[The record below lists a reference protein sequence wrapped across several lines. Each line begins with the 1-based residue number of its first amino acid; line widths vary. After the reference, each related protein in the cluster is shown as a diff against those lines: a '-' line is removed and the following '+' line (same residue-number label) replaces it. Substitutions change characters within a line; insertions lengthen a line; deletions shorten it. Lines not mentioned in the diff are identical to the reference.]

1 MSVEGATIRAV
12 LFDFG
17 GVVLSSPLE
26 AFDAYE
32 QRHGLPGGIIRRINT
47 TDPDRNAWAKLE
59 RGEVDADGFAE
70 LFRAEASAQG
80 VDIDPYAVL
89 ALLVGEPRP
98 VMVDALRR
106 LRAAGLPIGLLTNN
120 ISPMPRKG
128 ELGEVLGLFD
138 SIVESSVEGI
148 RKPEPEIYRRAL
160 DRLGAEPASCAYLD
174 DLGVNLK
181 PARALGMHTIK
192 VADPLVALAELTELT
207 GVPLGP
213 GTDGSALAQP
223 VRYVTEADSSG

>member
-1 MSVEGATIRAV
+1 MSAADRKIDAV

-32 QRHGLPGGIIRRINT
+32 ERNGLPTGVIRRINT
-47 TDPDRNAWAKLE
+47 TNPDSNAWAKLE
-59 RGEVDADGFAE
+59 RGEVDPDGFAE
-70 LFRAEASAQG
+70 LFRAEAAAEG
-80 VDIDPYAVL
+80 VDIDPYEIL

-98 VMVDALRR
+98 VMVEALRR
-106 LRAAGLPIGLLTNN
+106 LRDAGLPVGLLTNN
-120 ISPMPRKG
+120 ITPMPREG
-128 ELGEVLGLFD
+128 EVGEVLALFD

-160 DRLGAEPASCAYLD
+160 DRLGVAAESCAYLD

-192 VADPLVALAELTELT
+192 VGDPHAALAELAQIT
-207 GVPLGP
+207 GVLLG
-213 GTDGSALAQP
+213 
-223 VRYVTEADSSG
+223 

>member
-1 MSVEGATIRAV
+1 MSVRAV

-32 QRHGLPGGIIRRINT
+32 QRNGLPSGVIRRINT
-47 TDPDRNAWAKLE
+47 TDPDSNAWAKLE
-59 RGEVDADGFAE
+59 RGEVDPDGFAD
-70 LFRAEASAQG
+70 LFRVEAKAQG
-80 VDIDPYAVL
+80 VDIDPYEIL

-98 VMVDALRR
+98 VMVEALRR

-120 ISPMPRKG
+120 IAPMPREG
-128 ELGEVLGLFD
+128 ELGELLALFD

-148 RKPEPEIYRRAL
+148 RKPEPDIYRRAL
-160 DRLGAEPASCAYLD
+160 DRLGVGAETCAYLD
-174 DLGVNLK
+174 DLGANLK

-192 VADPLVALAELTELT
+192 VGDPHVALAELAELT
-207 GVPLGP
+207 GVPLG
-213 GTDGSALAQP
+213 
-223 VRYVTEADSSG
+223 

>member
-1 MSVEGATIRAV
+1 M

-32 QRHGLPGGIIRRINT
+32 QREGLPAGIIRRINT
-47 TDPDRNAWAKLE
+47 TDPDDNAWAKLE
-59 RGEVDADGFAE
+59 RGDVDPDGFAE
-70 LFRAEASAQG
+70 LFRAEAAAAG

-98 VMVDALRR
+98 VMVEALRR
-106 LRAAGLPIGLLTNN
+106 LRDAGLPIGLLTNN
-120 ISPMPRKG
+120 ISPMPREG
-128 ELGEVLGLFD
+128 ELGEVLALFD

-148 RKPEPEIYRRAL
+148 RKPEPEIYRRAAASGSAC
-160 DRLGAEPASCAYLD
+160 DPGSCAYLD

-181 PARALGMHTIK
+181 PARAHGH
-192 VADPLVALAELTELT
+192 AHHQ
-207 GVPLGP
+207 GRGP
-213 GTDGSALAQP
+213 ARRP
-223 VRYVTEADSSG
+223 

>member
-1 MSVEGATIRAV
+1 VSTATPAVRAV

-26 AFDAYE
+26 AFDDYE
-32 QRHGLPGGIIRRINT
+32 QRQGLPDGIIRRINT

-59 RGEVDADGFAE
+59 RGEVDPDGFAE
-70 LFRAEASAQG
+70 LFRAEATAQG
-80 VDIDPYAVL
+80 ADIDPYAVL

-98 VMVDALRR
+98 VMVEALRR

-120 ISPMPRKG
+120 ISPMPREG
-128 ELGEVLGLFD
+128 ELGEVLALFD

-160 DRLGAEPASCAYLD
+160 KRLGVEPDACAYLD

-192 VADPLVALAELTELT
+192 VGDPYEALAELSRATGIEL
-207 GVPLGP
+207 G
-213 GTDGSALAQP
+213 
-223 VRYVTEADSSG
+223 

>member
-1 MSVEGATIRAV
+1 VTAV

-32 QRHGLPGGIIRRINT
+32 REQGLPAGIIRRVNT
-47 TDPDRNAWAKLE
+47 TDPDSNAWAKLE

-70 LFRAEASAQG
+70 LFAAEARAQG
-80 VDIDPYAVL
+80 AEIDGYAILGLL
-89 ALLVGEPRP
+89 AGDPRP
-98 VMVDALRR
+98 VMVEALRR
-106 LRAAGLPIGLLTNN
+106 LRAAGLPLGLLTNN
-120 ISPMPRKG
+120 IAPLPREG
-128 ELGEVLGLFD
+128 ELGEILALFD
-138 SIVESSVEGI
+138 AVVESSVEGI

-160 DRLGAEPASCAYLD
+160 DLLGAEADRTAYLD

-192 VADPLVALAELTELT
+192 VGDPHRALAELEKLT
-207 GVPLGP
+207 GLDLGARND
-213 GTDGSALAQP
+213 TTTS
-223 VRYVTEADSSG
+223 

>member
-1 MSVEGATIRAV
+1 VTIDAV

-32 QRHGLPGGIIRRINT
+32 KREGLPAGVIRRINT
-47 TDPDRNAWAKLE
+47 TDPHDNAWAKLE
-59 RGEVDADGFAE
+59 RGDVDPDGFAE
-70 LFRAEASAQG
+70 LFRAEAAAAG

-98 VMVDALRR
+98 VMVEALRR
-106 LRAAGLPIGLLTNN
+106 LRRAGLPIGLLTNN
-120 ISPMPRKG
+120 ISPMPREG
-128 ELGEVLGLFD
+128 ELGEVLALFD

-148 RKPEPEIYRRAL
+148 RKPEPDIYRRAV
-160 DRLGAEPASCAYLD
+160 DRLGADPGSCAYLD

-181 PARALGMHTIK
+181 PARAMGMHTIK
-192 VADPLVALAELTELT
+192 VGDPHVALTELAEVT
-207 GVPLGP
+207 GVDL
-213 GTDGSALAQP
+213 T
-223 VRYVTEADSSG
+223 

>member
-1 MSVEGATIRAV
+1 VSDATTNGARRVSAV

-32 QRHGLPGGIIRRINT
+32 QRNGLPTGVIRRINT
-47 TDPDRNAWAKLE
+47 TDPDSNAWAKLE
-59 RGEVDADGFAE
+59 RGEVDPDGFAD
-70 LFRAEASAQG
+70 LFRAEAKAQG
-80 VDIDPYAVL
+80 VDIDPYEIL

-98 VMVDALRR
+98 VMVEALRR
-106 LRAAGLPIGLLTNN
+106 LRAAGLPVGLLTNN
-120 ISPMPRKG
+120 ITPMPREG
-128 ELGEVLGLFD
+128 ELGEVLALFD

-148 RKPEPEIYRRAL
+148 RKPEPDIYRRAL
-160 DRLGAEPASCAYLD
+160 DRLGVQPEDCAYLD

-192 VADPLVALAELTELT
+192 VGDPLTALAELSEVT
-207 GVPLGP
+207 GVALG
-213 GTDGSALAQP
+213 
-223 VRYVTEADSSG
+223 

>member
-1 MSVEGATIRAV
+1 MNDAGTITAV

-32 QRHGLPGGIIRRINT
+32 QRNGLPAGVIRRINT
-47 TDPDRNAWAKLE
+47 TDPDSNAWARLE
-59 RGEVDADGFAE
+59 RGEVDADGFAD
-70 LFRAEASAQG
+70 LFRAEAAAQG
-80 VDIDPYAVL
+80 VDLDPYEIL

-98 VMVDALRR
+98 AMVEALRR
-106 LRAAGLPIGLLTNN
+106 LRAAGLPVGLLTNN
-120 ISPMPRKG
+120 ISPMPREG
-128 ELGEVLGLFD
+128 ELAEVLALFD

-160 DRLGAEPASCAYLD
+160 DRLGARPENCAYLD

-192 VADPLVALAELTELT
+192 VEDPSVALSELAQVT
-207 GVPLGP
+207 GVTLG
-213 GTDGSALAQP
+213 
-223 VRYVTEADSSG
+223 